1 MSATELLALVAF
13 VEFGGIIALGVV
25 LIVSR
30 SQLKGVRTELE
41 RSRAT
46 TTKRRR
52 RRSGV
57 VNLNQ
62 FWR

>member
-1 MSATELLALVAF
+1 MTATELLALVAF

-30 SQLKGVRTELE
+30 SQLNGVRTELE
-41 RSRAT
+41 RGRAT
-46 TTKRRR
+46 TTRRR
-52 RRSGV
+52 RRRPGV
-57 VNLNQ
+57 AGLNQ